1 MNNVVNVLDI
11 GIINDGKTDCPK
23 IINDF
28 LNNIDNYNKELYFRT
43 ENIILKIQ

>member
-11 GIINDGKTDCPK
+11 GVINDGKTDCSK

-28 LNNIDNYNKELYFRT
+28 FK
-43 ENIILKIQ
+43 